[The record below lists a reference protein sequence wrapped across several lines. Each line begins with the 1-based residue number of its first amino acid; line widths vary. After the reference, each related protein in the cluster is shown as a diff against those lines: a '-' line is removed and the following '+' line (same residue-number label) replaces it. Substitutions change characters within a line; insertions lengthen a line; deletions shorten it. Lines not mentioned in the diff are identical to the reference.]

1 MIERHL
7 HPLADEL
14 QHQDVFT
21 VEEASDVLFLGVDV
35 VRHAVVTGELPAQVF
50 GHDILA
56 ILREDMLTW
65 FLESGHAERRD

>member
-1 MIERHL
+1 MDRHL

-14 QHQDVFT
+14 RQQDVFT

-50 GHDILA
+50 GNDILA
-56 ILREDMLTW
+56 IQREDMLTW
-65 FLESGHAERRD
+65 FMGSGHADQRG

>member
-1 MIERHL
+1 MERHL

-14 QHQDVFT
+14 QHKDVFT

-35 VRHAVVTGELPAQVF
+35 VRHAVVTGELPAQIV

-56 ILREDMLTW
+56 IQREDMLTW
-65 FLESGHAERRD
+65 FLESGHSDRRG